1 MKKKELL
8 APVGDMECLRQA
20 IFNGCDA
27 VYLASKSFGARK
39 FATNFTNEEIV
50 EAIKFSHLYG
60 VKVYVTMNTLV
71 KNNEV
76 EDFLK
81 QAYFLHKN
89 GVDALIV
96 QDFGMICLLREM
108 YPNLEI
114 HASTQA
120 NTSSKETCKL
130 FYDLGVKRV
139 VFSRELSI
147 DEIDSIDTSIEK
159 EVFIHGALCISYSG
173 LCLMSSM
180 LGGRSG
186 NRGECT
192 GTCRMPF
199 TLVKNGKI
207 LSEKKYLLSTK
218 ELNTTTFIKRLLSS
232 SIDSFKIEGRMKSPL
247 YVGFITRFYRKLI
260 DEEAINLFEET
271 NKLKTIFNRDFT
283 KGRLFN
289 AGDKELLNIDSP
301 NHIGLEIGKV
311 IDVNKDKIK
320 IKLQNGYQLN
330 QYDAIRFLKSKSGLV
345 VNFLYDKKM
354 MLTNSSNDICYV
366 DNKINL
372 EKNDI
377 VVKTQDYLLNKEF
390 QNIDQKRI
398 NILFEVE
405 AKLGKKLKITI
416 SDGIDKFSLE
426 EDAIF
431 KALKIATTK
440 EDIIKKLNKLG
451 DSPFICNKF
460 LIDLDDNIFIPI
472 KIINEMRR
480 KLVDKLIS
488 IRKNKKV
495 EVIKKE
501 VVFTKSMEHNK
512 KNNNI
517 SCLVR
522 NKEQLDVCLEL
533 NVDRVYVAERKLY
546 DLYKDNEKVYF
557 MTERCSFD
565 ITNKLMERSLVSE
578 YFDFSNLDVI
588 LNYSLN
594 VTNIYTAYYLN
605 KMNIKSITLSPELNE
620 LEIEDF
626 LEKYI
631 SKFGFTSFEILG
643 YGRVFNMIIKG
654 NILDINV
661 NSYEYNLI
669 DFKNRKFPVYFDGI
683 NTYILN
689 YINNDL
695 SKKINNCCIRLDF
708 FDEDVFTIRNIVKK
722 YQ

>member
-247 YVGFITRFYRKLI
+247 YVGFITRFYRKLM

-354 MLTNSSNDICYV
+354 MLTNSSNDICYI

-398 NILFEVE
+398 NISFEVE

-431 KALKIATTK
+431 KALKTATTK

-451 DSPFICNKF
+451 DTPFVCNEF

-501 VVFTKSMEHNK
+501 VVFAKSMEHNK

-626 LEKYI
+626 LKKYI

>member
-1 MKKKELL
+1 
-8 APVGDMECLRQA
+8 
-20 IFNGCDA
+20 
-27 VYLASKSFGARK
+27 
-39 FATNFTNEEIV
+39 
-50 EAIKFSHLYG
+50 
-60 VKVYVTMNTLV
+60 
-71 KNNEV
+71 
-76 EDFLK
+76 
-81 QAYFLHKN
+81 
-89 GVDALIV
+89 
-96 QDFGMICLLREM
+96 
-108 YPNLEI
+108 
-114 HASTQA
+114 
-120 NTSSKETCKL
+120 
-130 FYDLGVKRV
+130 
-139 VFSRELSI
+139 
-147 DEIDSIDTSIEK
+147 
-159 EVFIHGALCISYSG
+159 
-173 LCLMSSM
+173 
-180 LGGRSG
+180 
-186 NRGECT
+186 
-192 GTCRMPF
+192 
-199 TLVKNGKI
+199 
-207 LSEKKYLLSTK
+207 
-218 ELNTTTFIKRLLSS
+218 
-232 SIDSFKIEGRMKSPL
+232 
-247 YVGFITRFYRKLI
+247 
-260 DEEAINLFEET
+260 
-271 NKLKTIFNRDFT
+271 
-283 KGRLFN
+283 
-289 AGDKELLNIDSP
+289 
-301 NHIGLEIGKV
+301 
-311 IDVNKDKIK
+311 
-320 IKLQNGYQLN
+320 
-330 QYDAIRFLKSKSGLV
+330 
-345 VNFLYDKKM
+345 
-354 MLTNSSNDICYV
+354 MLTNCSNDICYV

-398 NILFEVE
+398 NISFEVE
-405 AKLGKKLKITI
+405 AILGKKLKITI

-431 KALKIATTK
+431 KAIKTATTK

-557 MTERCSFD
+557 MTERCGFD
-565 ITNKLMERSLVSE
+565 ITNNLMERSLVSE

-605 KMNIKSITLSPELNE
+605 KMNIKSITLSPELS
-620 LEIEDF
+620 EIEINDF

>member
-96 QDFGMICLLREM
+96 QDFGMICLIREM

-147 DEIDSIDTSIEK
+147 DEIDSIDTLIEK

-199 TLVKNGKI
+199 TLVKKGKI

-398 NILFEVE
+398 NISFEVE
-405 AKLGKKLKITI
+405 AKLGKKLKINI

>member
-147 DEIDSIDTSIEK
+147 DEIDSIDTLIEK

-218 ELNTTTFIKRLLSS
+218 ELNTTTFIKRLLNS

-247 YVGFITRFYRKLI
+247 YVGFITRFYRKLM

-354 MLTNSSNDICYV
+354 MLTNSSNDICYI

-398 NILFEVE
+398 NISFEVE

-431 KALKIATTK
+431 KALKTATTK

-451 DSPFICNKF
+451 DTPFVCNEF

-643 YGRVFNMIIKG
+643 YGRVLNMIIKG

>member
-76 EDFLK
+76 EDFLE

-96 QDFGMICLLREM
+96 QDFGMICLLRKS

-139 VFSRELSI
+139 VFSRELCI
-147 DEIDSIDTSIEK
+147 DEIDSIDIPIEK

-199 TLVKNGKI
+199 TLAKNGKI
-207 LSEKKYLLSTK
+207 LSDKKYLLSTK
-218 ELNTTTFIKRLLSS
+218 ELNTTKFIKRLLSS

-247 YVGFITRFYRKLI
+247 YVGFITKFYRKLI

-289 AGDKELLNIDSP
+289 ASCKELLNIDSP

-320 IKLQNGYQLN
+320 IKLQNGNQLN

-354 MLTNSSNDICYV
+354 MLTNSSNDICYI

-398 NILFEVE
+398 NISFEVE
-405 AKLGKKLKITI
+405 AKLGKKLKINI

-451 DSPFICNKF
+451 DTPFVCNEF

-605 KMNIKSITLSPELNE
+605 KMNIKSITLSPELS
-620 LEIEDF
+620 EIEINDF

>member
-199 TLVKNGKI
+199 TLAKNGKI
-207 LSEKKYLLSTK
+207 LSDKKYLLSTK
-218 ELNTTTFIKRLLSS
+218 ELNTTKFIKRLLSS

-247 YVGFITRFYRKLI
+247 YVGFITKFYRKLI

-289 AGDKELLNIDSP
+289 ASCKELLNIDSP

-320 IKLQNGYQLN
+320 IKLQNGNQLN

-398 NILFEVE
+398 NISFEVE

-426 EDAIF
+426 EDTIF

>member
-147 DEIDSIDTSIEK
+147 DEIDSIDTLIEK

-247 YVGFITRFYRKLI
+247 YVGFITRFYRKLM

-283 KGRLFN
+283 EGRLFN

-354 MLTNSSNDICYV
+354 MLTNSSNDICYI

-398 NILFEVE
+398 NISFEVE

-431 KALKIATTK
+431 KALKTATTK

-451 DSPFICNKF
+451 DTPFVCNEF

-643 YGRVFNMIIKG
+643 YGRVLNMIIKG